1 MVDHVLSAELHFM
14 VTAPGHRRLVT
25 HIFVE
30 GDPQLAD
37 DSVFGVKESLV
48 KTFRRHPA
56 GESTP
61 DGRALDT
68 AWTDVRFDVVLAA
81 AS

>member
-1 MVDHVLSAELHFM
+1 M
-14 VTAPGHRRLVT
+14 VTAPGYRRLVT

-48 KTFRRHPA
+48 KTFTHHPA
-56 GESTP
+56 GSIAP
-61 DGRALDT
+61 DGSRPDERWAS
-68 AWTDVRFDVVLAA
+68 ARFDIVLPPAT
-81 AS
+81 